1 MTTPATPA
9 DHPATGAPAEP
20 ATAAAPSASAEP
32 TAAASSVSAEP
43 TAAAPTSS
51 AESAAPA
58 LTPPVEP
65 AAPAPSASA
74 DAAASPS
81 GDRPLRI
88 LIGAD
93 TFLPHV
99 NGAARFAERLAAG
112 LVARGH
118 DVHVAAPSIGHQNGG
133 TATETV
139 EGQPMTVHRLP
150 AFRFRP
156 HDWITY
162 VLPWRSK
169 HYARIV
175 LDEVKPDVVHIQS
188 HIVIGRGLTREARK
202 RGIPVIATNHVMAE
216 NILDFTTLPDFL
228 DRIFVKLAW
237 ADAERTFKMTRAV
250 TTPTRRAA
258 DFLEKTI
265 DISGVIPISC
275 GIDRTNYR
283 PDLTP
288 RDKNRLLF
296 VGRLT
301 TEKHIDVVLRA
312 LAQLD
317 PSLDVTF
324 DVVGGGDQRAKL
336 EALAQQ
342 LGVAG
347 RVTFHG
353 HASEDDL
360 RTLYSRASVFVIA
373 SIAELQSIAT
383 MEAMASGLPI
393 VAANAVALPHLV
405 HHGENGYLFEPGDAE
420 ELAARVTDVLTAS
433 PEERLRMQQASLDE
447 VAVHDITR
455 TLDTFEALY
464 RGRPLPE

>member
-9 DHPATGAPAEP
+9 DTPAPA
-20 ATAAAPSASAEP
+20 A
-32 TAAASSVSAEP
+32 
-43 TAAAPTSS
+43 
-51 AESAAPA
+51 
-58 LTPPVEP
+58 
-65 AAPAPSASA
+65 
-74 DAAASPS
+74 
-81 GDRPLRI
+81 DRPLRI

-93 TFLPHV
+93 TFSPHV

-118 DVHVAAPSIGHQNGG
+118 DVHVSAPSVGHGNAG
-133 TATETV
+133 TATEV
-139 EGQPMTVHRLP
+139 IEGEKMVMHRLP
-150 AFRFRP
+150 AYRFLP
-156 HDWITY
+156 HDWLTF
-162 VLPWRSK
+162 VLPWRGK
-169 HYARIV
+169 HYARVV

-188 HIVIGRGLTREARK
+188 HIIIGRGLAREARK
-202 RGIPVIATNHVMAE
+202 RGIPVVATNHVMAE

-250 TTPTRRAA
+250 TTPTRKAA
-258 DFLEKTI
+258 DFLESTI

-275 GIDRTNYR
+275 GIDRSNYS

-288 RDKNRLLF
+288 RDANRVLF

-301 TEKHIDVVLRA
+301 TEKHIDVVLKA
-312 LAQLD
+312 LSQLD
-317 PSLDVTF
+317 PALDASF
-324 DVVGGGDQRAKL
+324 DIVGGGDQRAKL

-342 LGVAG
+342 LGVAS

-353 HASEDDL
+353 HASEEDL
-360 RTLYSRASVFVIA
+360 RALYSRASVFAIA

-393 VAANAVALPHLV
+393 IAANAVALPHLV
-405 HHGENGYLFEPGDAE
+405 HDGENGYLFEPGDAD
-420 ELAARVTDVLTAS
+420 ELAARLTDVLTAA
-433 PEERLRMQQASLDE
+433 PDERTRMQQASLDA

>member
-9 DHPATGAPAEP
+9 D
-20 ATAAAPSASAEP
+20 PS
-32 TAAASSVSAEP
+32 
-43 TAAAPTSS
+43 
-51 AESAAPA
+51 
-58 LTPPVEP
+58 EP
-65 AAPAPSASA
+65 AASTDPSATLEAVPAP
-74 DAAASPS
+74 
-81 GDRPLRI
+81 DRPLRI

-118 DVHVAAPSIGHQNGG
+118 DVHVAAPSVGHGNAG
-133 TATETV
+133 TATEV
-139 EGQPMTVHRLP
+139 IEDQPMTMHRLP
-150 AFRFRP
+150 AYRFLP
-156 HDWITY
+156 HDWLTF

-169 HYARIV
+169 HYARIL
-175 LDEVKPDVVHIQS
+175 LDEIKPDVVHIQS
-188 HIVIGRGLTREARK
+188 HIVIGRGLAREARK

-250 TTPTRRAA
+250 TTPTRKAA
-258 DFLEKTI
+258 DFLESTI

-275 GIDRTNYR
+275 GIDRSNYR

-288 RDKNRLLF
+288 RDANRILF

-301 TEKHIDVVLRA
+301 TEKHIDVVLKA
-312 LAQLD
+312 LSQLD
-317 PSLDVTF
+317 PALDVTF

-336 EALAQQ
+336 ETLAQQ
-342 LGVAG
+342 LGVSS

-353 HASEDDL
+353 HASEEDL
-360 RTLYSRASVFVIA
+360 RTLYSRASVFAIA

-405 HHGENGYLFEPGDAE
+405 HEGENGYLFEPGNAD
-420 ELAARVTDVLTAS
+420 ELAARLTDVLTAA
-433 PEERLRMQQASLDE
+433 PEERTRMQQASLDA
-447 VAVHDITR
+447 VAVHDINR

>member
-9 DHPATGAPAEP
+9 DHAPA
-20 ATAAAPSASAEP
+20 
-32 TAAASSVSAEP
+32 
-43 TAAAPTSS
+43 
-51 AESAAPA
+51 
-58 LTPPVEP
+58 
-65 AAPAPSASA
+65 
-74 DAAASPS
+74 
-81 GDRPLRI
+81 DRPLTV

-118 DVHVAAPSIGHQNGG
+118 DVHVMAPSVGRGNAG
-133 TATETV
+133 TFTEV
-139 EGQPMTVHRLP
+139 IEGEPMTMHRLP
-150 AFRFRP
+150 SWRFLP
-156 HDWITY
+156 HDWLTF

-169 HYARIV
+169 HYARRV

-188 HIVIGRGLTREARK
+188 HIIIGRGLAREARK

-216 NILDFTTLPDFL
+216 NILDFTTLPDSL
-228 DRIFVKLAW
+228 DRVLVKLAW
-237 ADAERTFKMTRAV
+237 ADAKRTFALTRAV

-258 DFLEKTI
+258 DFLESTL
-265 DISGVIPISC
+265 DIEGVIPISC
-275 GIDRTNYR
+275 GIDRSNYT

-288 RDKNRLLF
+288 REANRILF

-301 TEKHIDVVLRA
+301 TEKGIDVVLRA

-317 PSLDVTF
+317 PELHATF
-324 DVVGGGDQRAKL
+324 DIVGGGDQRRTL
-336 EALAQQ
+336 EQLAEQ
-342 LGVAG
+342 LGIAD

-360 RTLYSRASVFVIA
+360 RSLYTRASVFAIA

-383 MEAMASGLPI
+383 MEAMASGLPV
-393 VAANAVALPHLV
+393 VAADAVALPHLV
-405 HHGENGYLFEPGDAE
+405 HDGENGYLFEPGNVDQ
-420 ELAARVTDVLTAS
+420 LTARLTDVLTAA
-433 PEERLRMQQASLDE
+433 PDERLRMQQASLDG
-447 VAVHDITR
+447 VRVHDIGR